1 MSCLGLLG
9 CDLLCLTQSQS
20 KTCSPPESFV
30 EKSAIFYQHTLLC
43 AHTVGAHKPTIIQ
56 VGLEE

>member
-1 MSCLGLLG
+1 MSY

-20 KTCSPPESFV
+20 KTCFPPESFA
-30 EKSAIFYQHTLLC
+30 EKRAIFYQHTLLC
-43 AHTVGAHKPTIIQ
+43 TQAVGAREQTIIC